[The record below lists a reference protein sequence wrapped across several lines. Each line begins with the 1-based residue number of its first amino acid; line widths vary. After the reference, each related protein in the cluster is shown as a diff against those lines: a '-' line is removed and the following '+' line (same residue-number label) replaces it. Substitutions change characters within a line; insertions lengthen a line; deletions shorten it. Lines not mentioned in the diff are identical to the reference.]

1 MADAQG
7 VGGALVEGDLRNYS
21 GDPVLLFR
29 NRQISDNRPMN
40 DANRPIFIRAHK
52 ERS

>member
-21 GDPVLLFR
+21 GDPVLLSR
-29 NRQISDNRPMN
+29 NRQI
-40 DANRPIFIRAHK
+40 FIQFYK
-52 ERS
+52 EKS